1 MAAELAPPSRWGH
14 PLERGRRR
22 PPGQNLDWLG
32 TSSACFL
39 VRNLWKWI
47 GIWTWVLVLG
57 LGLDMVLGVGAG
69 LDLDLGLEQQ
79 PEEDRWWLNK
89 CLSEDAILTA
99 SSKQNNFSVILRL
112 QVLSII
118 HLAMLSCNL
127 RRSVARS
134 SNLKRIAGSL
144 EDSQRNSSSH
154 AKLQPEKERSEE
166 QQPEQ
171 DRCVQSYSNWKWM
184 HE

>member
-1 MAAELAPPSRWGH
+1 MDRD
-14 PLERGRRR
+14 
-22 PPGQNLDWLG
+22 LD
-32 TSSACFL
+32 
-39 VRNLWKWI
+39 VD
-47 GIWTWVLVLG
+47 LVLG

-69 LDLDLGLEQQ
+69 LDLDVGPEQQ

-134 SNLKRIAGSL
+134 SNLKRITGSL
-144 EDSQRNSSSH
+144 VMQPHSYSHGNHRTAQRHSCSH
-154 AKLQPEKERSEE
+154 GKLQPEKERSEE